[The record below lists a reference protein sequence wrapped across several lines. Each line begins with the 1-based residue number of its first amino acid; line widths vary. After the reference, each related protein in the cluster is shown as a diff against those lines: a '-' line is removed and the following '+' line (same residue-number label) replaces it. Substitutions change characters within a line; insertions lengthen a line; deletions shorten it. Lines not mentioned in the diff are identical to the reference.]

1 MKATGTYSPTKWDE
15 KAYEQIGS
23 QMKLT
28 KASVVFAFNG
38 QIEGN
43 ASVEYLM
50 FYRYFDPNDPHKA
63 VAQYIGLFRL
73 DGKLNGKA
81 GSFVMEDRGAYE
93 NGAATSTL
101 TIIPGSGTGEL
112 KGIFGNGK
120 YIATQEGSTCDLD
133 YELK

>member
-1 MKATGTYSPTKWDE
+1 MKAKGTYTPTKWDE
-15 KAYEQIGS
+15 KPYEQIGS

-28 KASVVFAFNG
+28 RASVVFAFTG

-50 FYRYFDPNDPHKA
+50 FYRYFDPKDPHKA
-63 VAQYIGLFRL
+63 VAQYIGLIRL

-93 NGAATSTL
+93 NGTATSSL
-101 TIIPGSGTGEL
+101 KIASGSGTGEL
-112 KGIFGNGK
+112 KGISGKGK
-120 YIATQEGSTCDLD
+120 YTATQKGSTCELD